1 MRLRASPHTITGF
14 TEQMENDNKVTKR
27 RHDAYFRWL
36 FADTAHVRYLLE
48 LARKI
53 NHDIDTFLSQVNLDT
68 LMRIPDSYSEVDDT
82 GEADLAF
89 RVNVST
95 GAPILVGILLEHKS
109 GRDPVIFDQ
118 ISKYIHSVMKI
129 QDKNRVFSGIPTMTI
144 IFYNGRD
151 NWNPLKILEKSYPD
165 YFRGKVLPFQ
175 CAFVNMSDI
184 PDSDCLACEDAATG
198 MGIIALKHA
207 FNKEKL
213 LGLLPQF
220 CKFLQKMP
228 RSEAS
233 CLLEKTSIYLQE
245 YLGKEFLK
253 ELNMAFVS
261 IGQKYGFVSIGDYL
275 REQMADER
283 QELAEERQELAEERQ
298 ELAELRQLAAKDKQ
312 HLEATRQKVAEMQ
325 QRLEVTHQ
333 LVTDEQQQLEMTRQ
347 LAADEQQQ
355 LEVTRQLAADEQ
367 QQLEVTRQLV
377 TDEQQQL
384 EVARQQVAE
393 VRQKAAE
400 EQRRFEVERQKFE
413 ENQKTQDESAEKE
426 KIHTA
431 RKMVHDKKITIEEAA
446 AYFKLS
452 KEQIIGK

>member
-1 MRLRASPHTITGF
+1 MG
-14 TEQMENDNKVTKR
+14 NDNKITKR

-48 LARKI
+48 LAGKI
-53 NHDIDTFLSQVNLDT
+53 NHDIYTFLTQVNLDT

-109 GRDPVIFDQ
+109 GRDPAIFDQ

-129 QDKNRVFSGIPTMTI
+129 QDKSRMFSGIPTMAI

-151 NWNPLKILEKSYPD
+151 SWNPLKSLEKAYPD

-175 CAFVNMSDI
+175 CAFVNMADI
-184 PDSDCLACEDAATG
+184 PDSDCLACEDTATG

-207 FNKEKL
+207 FNKDKL
-213 LGLLPQF
+213 LELLPRF

-233 CLLEKTSIYLQE
+233 CLLGKTSIYLQE
-245 YLGKEFLK
+245 YLGKDFLK
-253 ELNMAFVS
+253 ELDMAFVS

-283 QELAEERQELAEERQ
+283 QELAE
-298 ELAELRQLAAKDKQ
+298 LRQLAAND
-312 HLEATRQKVAEMQ
+312 Q
-325 QRLEVTHQ
+325 QRLE
-333 LVTDEQQQLEMTRQ
+333 ETRQ
-347 LAADEQQQ
+347 QVTEAQQR
-355 LEVTRQLAADEQ
+355 LEETRQQVTGAQ
-367 QQLEVTRQLV
+367 QRLEETRQQV
-377 TDEQQQL
+377 TEDQQRL
-384 EVARQQVAE
+384 EETRQQVEELRHQAAEERQQVEEARQQI
-393 VRQKAAE
+393 AE
-400 EQRRFEVERQKFE
+400 EQRQLEEMRQQFVKERQQFE
-413 ENQKTQDESAEKE
+413 EERRKLTKE
-426 KIHTA
+426 
-431 RKMVHDKKITIEEAA
+431 
-446 AYFKLS
+446 
-452 KEQIIGK
+452 

>member
-1 MRLRASPHTITGF
+1 
-14 TEQMENDNKVTKR
+14 MENDNKVTKR

-109 GRDPVIFDQ
+109 GRAPVIFDQ

-325 QRLEVTHQ
+325 QRLEVT
-333 LVTDEQQQLEMTRQ
+333 
-347 LAADEQQQ
+347 
-355 LEVTRQLAADEQ
+355 
-367 QQLEVTRQLV
+367 RQLV

>member
-1 MRLRASPHTITGF
+1 MG
-14 TEQMENDNKVTKR
+14 NDNKITKR

-48 LARKI
+48 LAGKI
-53 NHDIDTFLSQVNLDT
+53 NHDIYTFLTQVNLDT

-109 GRDPVIFDQ
+109 GRDPAIFDQ

-129 QDKNRVFSGIPTMTI
+129 QDKSRVFSGIPTMAI

-151 NWNPLKILEKSYPD
+151 SWNPLRSLEKAYPD

-175 CAFVNMSDI
+175 CAFVNMADI
-184 PDSDCLACEDAATG
+184 PDSDCLACEDSATG

-207 FNKEKL
+207 FNKDKL
-213 LGLLPQF
+213 LELLPRF

-233 CLLEKTSIYLQE
+233 CLLGKTSIYLQE
-245 YLGKEFLK
+245 YLGKDFLK
-253 ELNMAFVS
+253 ELDMAFVS

-283 QELAEERQELAEERQ
+283 QELAE
-298 ELAELRQLAAKDKQ
+298 LRQLAAND
-312 HLEATRQKVAEMQ
+312 Q
-325 QRLEVTHQ
+325 QRLE
-333 LVTDEQQQLEMTRQ
+333 ETRQ
-347 LAADEQQQ
+347 QVTEDQQR
-355 LEVTRQLAADEQ
+355 LEETRQQVEELRQKNAEDQ
-367 QQLEVTRQLV
+367 QRLEETRQQV
-377 TDEQQQL
+377 TGAQQRLDETRQQVEELRHQAA
-384 EVARQQVAE
+384 EERQQVEEARQQI
-393 VRQKAAE
+393 AE
-400 EQRRFEVERQKFE
+400 EQRQLEEMRQQFAKERQQFE
-413 ENQKTQDESAEKE
+413 EER
-426 KIHTA
+426 
-431 RKMVHDKKITIEEAA
+431 RKMT
-446 AYFKLS
+446 
-452 KEQIIGK
+452 KE

>member
-36 FADTAHVRYLLE
+36 FADTAHVHYLLE
-48 LARKI
+48 LAGKI
-53 NHDIDTFLSQVNLDT
+53 NHDIYTFLTQVNLDT

-109 GRDPVIFDQ
+109 GRDPAIFDQ

-129 QDKNRVFSGIPTMTI
+129 QDKSRVFSGIPTMAI

-151 NWNPLKILEKSYPD
+151 SWNPLRSLEKAYPD

-175 CAFVNMSDI
+175 CAFVNMADI

-207 FNKEKL
+207 FNKDKL
-213 LGLLPQF
+213 LELLPRF

-228 RSEAS
+228 QSEAS
-233 CLLEKTSIYLQE
+233 CLLGKTSIYLQE

-283 QELAEERQELAEERQ
+283 QDSAEERQELAEEHQELAEERQ
-298 ELAELRQLAAKDKQ
+298 ELAELRQLAAKDQQ

-325 QRLEVTHQ
+325 QRLEVT
-333 LVTDEQQQLEMTRQ
+333 RQ
-347 LAADEQQQ
+347 LAANEQQQ
-355 LEVTRQLAADEQ
+355 LEVTRQLAANEQ
-367 QQLEVTRQLV
+367 QQLEVTRQL
-377 TDEQQQL
+377 
-384 EVARQQVAE
+384 
-393 VRQKAAE
+393 AAE

>member
-1 MRLRASPHTITGF
+1 MG
-14 TEQMENDNKVTKR
+14 NDNKITKR

-48 LARKI
+48 LAGKI
-53 NHDIDTFLSQVNLDT
+53 NHDIYTFLTQVNLDT

-109 GRDPVIFDQ
+109 GRDPAIFDQ

-129 QDKNRVFSGIPTMTI
+129 QGKSRMFSGIPTMAI

-151 NWNPLKILEKSYPD
+151 SWNPLRSLEKAYPD

-175 CAFVNMSDI
+175 CAFVNMADI
-184 PDSDCLACEDAATG
+184 PDSDCLACEDTATG

-207 FNKEKL
+207 FNKDKL
-213 LGLLPQF
+213 LELLPRF

-228 RSEAS
+228 QSEAS
-233 CLLEKTSIYLQE
+233 CLLGKTSIYLQE

-283 QELAEERQELAEERQ
+283 QELAE
-298 ELAELRQLAAKDKQ
+298 LRQLAAND
-312 HLEATRQKVAEMQ
+312 Q
-325 QRLEVTHQ
+325 QRLE
-333 LVTDEQQQLEMTRQ
+333 ETRQ
-347 LAADEQQQ
+347 QVTEAQQH
-355 LEVTRQLAADEQ
+355 LEETRQQVEELRQKNAEDQ
-367 QQLEVTRQLV
+367 QRLEETRQQV
-377 TDEQQQL
+377 TGAQQRL
-384 EVARQQVAE
+384 EETRQQVEELRHQTAEERQQVEKARQQI
-393 VRQKAAE
+393 AE
-400 EQRRFEVERQKFE
+400 EQRQLEEMRQQFAKERQQFE
-413 ENQKTQDESAEKE
+413 EER
-426 KIHTA
+426 
-431 RKMVHDKKITIEEAA
+431 RKMT
-446 AYFKLS
+446 
-452 KEQIIGK
+452 KE

>member
-48 LARKI
+48 LAGKI
-53 NHDIDTFLSQVNLDT
+53 NHDIYTFLSQVNLDT

-109 GRDPVIFDQ
+109 GRDPAIFDQ

-129 QDKNRVFSGIPTMTI
+129 QDKSRVFSGIPTMAI

-151 NWNPLKILEKSYPD
+151 SWNPLRSLEKAYPD

-175 CAFVNMSDI
+175 CAFVNMADI

-207 FNKEKL
+207 FNKDKL
-213 LGLLPQF
+213 LELLPRF

-228 RSEAS
+228 QSEAT
-233 CLLEKTSIYLQE
+233 CLLGKTSIYLQE

-283 QELAEERQELAEERQ
+283 QELAEERQELAE
-298 ELAELRQLAAKDKQ
+298 LRQLAAKDQQ
-312 HLEATRQKVAEMQ
+312 HLEATRQKVAEM
-325 QRLEVTHQ
+325 
-333 LVTDEQQQLEMTRQ
+333 
-347 LAADEQQQ
+347 
-355 LEVTRQLAADEQ
+355 Q

-384 EVARQQVAE
+384 EVTRQL
-393 VRQKAAE
+393 AAE

>member
-1 MRLRASPHTITGF
+1 MG
-14 TEQMENDNKVTKR
+14 NDNKITKR

-48 LARKI
+48 LAGKI
-53 NHDIDTFLSQVNLDT
+53 NHDIYTFLTQVNLDT

-109 GRDPVIFDQ
+109 GRDPAIFDQ

-129 QDKNRVFSGIPTMTI
+129 QDKSRMFSGIPTMAI

-151 NWNPLKILEKSYPD
+151 SWNPLRSLEKAYPD

-175 CAFVNMSDI
+175 CAFVNMADI
-184 PDSDCLACEDAATG
+184 PDSDCLACEDTATG

-207 FNKEKL
+207 FNKDKL
-213 LGLLPQF
+213 LELLPRF

-233 CLLEKTSIYLQE
+233 CLLGKTSIYLQE
-245 YLGKEFLK
+245 YLGKDFLK
-253 ELNMAFVS
+253 ELDMAFVS

-283 QELAEERQELAEERQ
+283 QELAE
-298 ELAELRQLAAKDKQ
+298 LRQLAAND
-312 HLEATRQKVAEMQ
+312 Q
-325 QRLEVTHQ
+325 QRLE
-333 LVTDEQQQLEMTRQ
+333 ETRQ
-347 LAADEQQQ
+347 QVENIRQQVTEAQ
-355 LEVTRQLAADEQ
+355 QRLEETRQQVTGAQ
-367 QQLEVTRQLV
+367 QRLEETRQQV
-377 TDEQQQL
+377 TEDQQRL
-384 EVARQQVAE
+384 EETRQQVEELRHQAAEERQQAAEERLQVEEARQQI
-393 VRQKAAE
+393 AE
-400 EQRRFEVERQKFE
+400 EQRQLEEKRQQFVKERQQFE
-413 ENQKTQDESAEKE
+413 EERRKLTKE
-426 KIHTA
+426 
-431 RKMVHDKKITIEEAA
+431 
-446 AYFKLS
+446 
-452 KEQIIGK
+452 

>member
-53 NHDIDTFLSQVNLDT
+53 NHDIDTFLSQVNLGT

-325 QRLEVTHQ
+325 QRLEVT
-333 LVTDEQQQLEMTRQ
+333 
-347 LAADEQQQ
+347 
-355 LEVTRQLAADEQ
+355 
-367 QQLEVTRQLV
+367 
-377 TDEQQQL
+377 
-384 EVARQQVAE
+384 RQQVAE

>member
-36 FADTAHVRYLLE
+36 FADTTHVRYLLE

-109 GRDPVIFDQ
+109 GRDPAIFDQ

-129 QDKNRVFSGIPTMTI
+129 QDKSRVFSGIPTMAI

-151 NWNPLKILEKSYPD
+151 SWNPLKSFEKAYPD

-175 CAFVNMSDI
+175 CAFVNMADI
-184 PDSDCLACEDAATG
+184 PDSDCLACEDTATG

-207 FNKEKL
+207 FNKDKL
-213 LGLLPQF
+213 LELLPRF

-233 CLLEKTSIYLQE
+233 CLLGKTSIYLQE
-245 YLGKEFLK
+245 YLGKDFLK
-253 ELNMAFVS
+253 ELDMAFVS

-283 QELAEERQELAEERQ
+283 QELAE
-298 ELAELRQLAAKDKQ
+298 LRQLAAND
-312 HLEATRQKVAEMQ
+312 Q
-325 QRLEVTHQ
+325 QRLE
-333 LVTDEQQQLEMTRQ
+333 ETRQ
-347 LAADEQQQ
+347 QVENIRQQVTEAQ
-355 LEVTRQLAADEQ
+355 QRLEETRQQVTGAQ
-367 QQLEVTRQLV
+367 QRLEETRQQV
-377 TDEQQQL
+377 TEDQQRL
-384 EVARQQVAE
+384 EETRQQVEELRHQAAEERQQVEEARQQI
-393 VRQKAAE
+393 AE
-400 EQRRFEVERQKFE
+400 EQRQLEEKRQQFVKERQQFE
-413 ENQKTQDESAEKE
+413 EERRKLTKE
-426 KIHTA
+426 
-431 RKMVHDKKITIEEAA
+431 
-446 AYFKLS
+446 
-452 KEQIIGK
+452 